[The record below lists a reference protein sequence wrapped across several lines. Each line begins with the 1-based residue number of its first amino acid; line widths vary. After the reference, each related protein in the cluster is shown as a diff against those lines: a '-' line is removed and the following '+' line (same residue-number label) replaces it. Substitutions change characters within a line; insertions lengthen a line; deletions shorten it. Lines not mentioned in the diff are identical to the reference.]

1 MKQWLYATML
11 IYVLFWFQ
19 PYNVQASPEE
29 TADQE
34 VTANEM
40 MNQNLDQV
48 NLDELKMF
56 WDDIMNKYSE
66 FLPAAQKGSLME
78 FIKGEKEFSF
88 SGWLAGFG
96 KYIFH
101 ELLQNGKLLGMLILL
116 TVFSLFLQSMQNAFE
131 KSSISKVAYS
141 IVFMVLTII
150 ALNSFHLVIQYTKET
165 IDLMI
170 SFFLA
175 LVPLLLALIAAS
187 GGIVSAAFFQRNYF
201 ISSGFAFRKRIIKGI
216 LIKPATTSAV
226 GCAN

>member
-1 MKQWLYATML
+1 ML

-116 TVFSLFLQSMQNAFE
+116 DDDVF
-131 KSSISKVAYS
+131 
-141 IVFMVLTII
+141 
-150 ALNSFHLVIQYTKET
+150 
-165 IDLMI
+165 I
-170 SFFLA
+170 SFCDKYTWLQYNSYI
-175 LVPLLLALIAAS
+175 LL
-187 GGIVSAAFFQRNYF
+187 IVER
-201 ISSGFAFRKRIIKGI
+201 
-216 LIKPATTSAV
+216 L
-226 GCAN
+226 